1 MESIEEF
8 NEFYNV
14 MDAIITSVFIGE
26 SSRRLYEETVI
37 EIRNCSS
44 MSQFSGIAMLLKSR
58 ETPQLPNSL
67 SMYEMV
73 TNGIRAGLSSIGK
86 RYAVNTSSLGKENY
100 EIMCKIP
107 DTFPTQYYAST
118 IFKVDENN
126 QYGGAQ
132 DEQMPFIGFIER
144 GDPTVEMIL
153 SLIQKMNGSGDPHT
167 GYGFVASV
175 SMYLPFIPG
184 NVGRMDAIVR
194 CGRCLLGGRGCLLK
208 GPHLIPSLK
217 FRLPYLINVHQSIN
231 PFLLKSG
238 GMKYCPSGK
247 TQTY

>member
-1 MESIEEF
+1 MEDYYSMLKQSGVNKKDYDYANEIFKRYGMESVEEF

-26 SSRRLYEETVI
+26 SSRRLYEHTGI

-86 RYAVNTSSLGKENY
+86 RYAVNTSSLGKKNY

-144 GDPTVEMIL
+144 DDPTVEMIL
-153 SLIQKMNGSGDPHT
+153 SLIQKMNSSGDPHT

-175 SMYLPFIPG
+175 SVFT
-184 NVGRMDAIVR
+184 NSFA
-194 CGRCLLGGRGCLLK
+194 
-208 GPHLIPSLK
+208 
-217 FRLPYLINVHQSIN
+217 
-231 PFLLKSG
+231 
-238 GMKYCPSGK
+238 
-247 TQTY
+247 

>member
-1 MESIEEF
+1 MMKVFEGIEASVVREGWKIILKDTVKRTLYDENGFIKKSPFPYEACSTDEYMTEEKRDSLPSMEDYYSMLKQSGVNKKDYYYANEIFKRYGMESVEEF

-26 SSRRLYEETVI
+26 SSRRLYEETGI

-67 SMYEMV
+67 NIYEMV

-132 DEQMPFIGFIER
+132 DEQMPFIGFIE
-144 GDPTVEMIL
+144 
-153 SLIQKMNGSGDPHT
+153 
-167 GYGFVASV
+167 
-175 SMYLPFIPG
+175 
-184 NVGRMDAIVR
+184 
-194 CGRCLLGGRGCLLK
+194 
-208 GPHLIPSLK
+208 
-217 FRLPYLINVHQSIN
+217 
-231 PFLLKSG
+231 
-238 GMKYCPSGK
+238 
-247 TQTY
+247 